1 MNGSP
6 SPRILLIRLRSL
18 GDLVLITPCTRAVKE
33 AVPGCHLAVAVDEG
47 WEEVFAGN
55 PYVDEV
61 LVRPASGSWL
71 RQLSFLLRLRRR
83 RFDWVFNLH
92 GGPRSAQM
100 TLASGAA
107 RRVGGLQKPH
117 AWNWVYNVRVRPFS
131 EILGGPGPFHI
142 VERHLATL
150 RCGGIDGIPG
160 PLVVPVPRPAREAVR
175 RRLHEAGVGGGEG
188 IAVLHPIP
196 SGGTNR
202 WAGEKFSALTDDL
215 YAGRRLRA
223 VFIGG
228 GGDRAEVERIL
239 SGMKSPALNWCG
251 RTSVGELAAVLECS
265 SLFVG
270 VDSGPSHLAAGVGA
284 PVAVLW
290 GAATLTTWHPWT
302 PKLAVVG
309 GPVGAHATRIKV
321 RRVAAGKEISEISV
335 DDVREAVA
343 ALEIADDARVRT
355 R

>member
-1 MNGSP
+1 MSGSR

-33 AVPGCHLAVAVDEG
+33 ALPDCRLAVAVDEG
-47 WEEVFAGN
+47 CEDLFLGSPYVEEVLSS
-55 PYVDEV
+55 PLE
-61 LVRPASGSWL
+61 GSWGRWLGFL
-71 RQLSFLLRLRRR
+71 RDLRR

-100 TLASGAA
+100 VLASGAS

-117 AWNWVYNVRVRPFS
+117 PWNRVYNVRVRPFS

-150 RCGGIDGIPG
+150 RCGGIEGVPG
-160 PLVVPVPRPAREAVR
+160 PLVIPVQQRARETVR
-175 RRLHEAGVGGGEG
+175 RRLEQAGVGTEQG
-188 IAVLHPIP
+188 IVVLHPIP

-202 WAGEKFSALTDDL
+202 WGSENFSALAGDL
-215 YAGRRLRA
+215 SGGRRLLP

-228 GGDRAEVERIL
+228 AGDRAEVE
-239 SGMKSPALNWCG
+239 GMVAAVRGRALNWCG
-251 RTSVGELAAVLECS
+251 ETSLGELAALLERCA
-265 SLFVG
+265 LFVG

-284 PVAVLW
+284 PVVVLW
-290 GAATLTTWHPWT
+290 GTATLTTWHPWT
-302 PKLAVVG
+302 PRLAVVG
-309 GPVGAHATRIKV
+309 GAAGEHETRIAV
-321 RRVAAGKEISEISV
+321 RRVAAGREISEIRV

-343 ALEIADDARVRT
+343 ALEVGADARVRT